1 MLIACEL
8 RWRWLALQQRAPR
21 RQGELL
27 REVPQ
32 REGPQ
37 QLGAEQQQHSQEE
50 QG

>member
-8 RWRWLALQQRAPR
+8 QWRWLALQQR
-21 RQGELL
+21 ELL